1 MMMRYQ
7 KSTQRPSGLWEAM
20 PIGCNVVAIGTD
32 PKTGK
37 VLEVQHAH
45 NLIVTSGKVLVARM
59 LMEESGFDTGI
70 TYCDVGTDNTT
81 PVVSDTDLN
90 TGTKRNAITTTIR
103 TANVVQFRTFF
114 AAADISVFVKEMG
127 MFGHSTAS
135 STLGTGELFN
145 RAILNFDNSLGN
157 KDLTVISQV
166 TFG

>member
-1 MMMRYQ
+1 
-7 KSTQRPSGLWEAM
+7 
-20 PIGCNVVAIGTD
+20 
-32 PKTGK
+32 
-37 VLEVQHAH
+37 
-45 NLIVTSGKVLVARM
+45 M

-70 TYCDVGTDNTT
+70 TFCEVGTNNTA

-135 STLGTGELFN
+135 STLGTGALFN

-157 KDLTVISQV
+157 KDLTVVSQV